1 MAFGRKLGLLAMAA
15 GVCLFGTVQRGAWAQ
30 AAASTQAAPAAT
42 PQAAPAVSPQPNGAP
57 AAAPNPAARG
67 NGAVTGGV
75 TRKFGSAPDDPGPLA
90 KGLSPKL
97 KPKAVAAAMRKVADW
112 QLAQSQEY
120 FTAFD
125 RSKQLDGR
133 IWTWGAL
140 YSGYMAMS
148 ESLGDPK
155 YSGVMRDM
163 GNTYKWEL
171 SPTESDANQQ
181 SMAQTYLELYLMDKK
196 PEELAPTQTRYDAIL
211 ARPRVGVGET
221 RRIEWWWCDALFMGP
236 PSWARLYAATGDKKY
251 ITYLDEEWAKTSQEL
266 WDTQA
271 HLYARD
277 TTFITAKEKN
287 GQKVFWSRGEG
298 WVMAGLARTLQY
310 LPKDDPARAMYE
322 SQLKEM
328 AAAVAKIQGPDGL
341 WRSGMLDPASYDRP
355 EISGSALMTYAI
367 TWGIN
372 TGLLD
377 RKTYKPVVTKAW
389 AGILQHIYAD
399 GRLGDIQQTGS
410 GPAQIKPGYSWNYG
424 VGGYLLAGS
433 EVYKMAG
440 GKPAKK

>member
-1 MAFGRKLGLLAMAA
+1 MACGRKLGLLAMAV
-15 GVCLFGTVQRGAWAQ
+15 GMCLFVTVQQGAWAQ
-30 AAASTQAAPAAT
+30 QPASPQAAPAAT
-42 PQAAPAVSPQPNGAP
+42 PQTNGAPATSPQPNGAP

-67 NGAVTGGV
+67 NGAVTGGI

-112 QLAQSQEY
+112 QLAQSQQY
-120 FTAFD
+120 FAAFD
-125 RSKQLDGR
+125 RSKQLDGE

-140 YSGYMAMS
+140 YSGLMAMS

-155 YSGVMRDM
+155 YANVMRET
-163 GNTYKWEL
+163 GKAYNWEL
-171 SPTESDANQQ
+171 SKTEGDANQQ
-181 SMAQTYLELYLMDKK
+181 SMAQTFLELYLMDKK
-196 PEELAPTQTRYDAIL
+196 PEELAPTQKRYDAIL
-211 ARPRVGVGET
+211 AGPRVEVGST

-266 WDTQA
+266 WDPTS
-271 HLYARD
+271 HLYFRD

-322 SQLKEM
+322 TQLKEM
-328 AAAVAKIQGPDGL
+328 AAAVANIQGPDGL
-341 WRSGMLDPASYDRP
+341 MALGNARPGIVRPAGGLRLRADDVRHSVGHQQRP
-355 EISGSALMTYAI
+355 VRPQ
-367 TWGIN
+367 
-372 TGLLD
+372 GL
-377 RKTYKPVVTKAW
+377 Y
-389 AGILQHIYAD
+389 
-399 GRLGDIQQTGS
+399 
-410 GPAQIKPGYSWNYG
+410 PGGEEG
-424 VGGYLLAGS
+424 VGGNAAAHLRGRAAGRHPADRIGPGADQ
-433 EVYKMAG
+433 AG
-440 GKPAKK
+440 V